1 VRSNDDVIL
10 EAWLLASAP
19 EAVASYLR
27 KRGERLAA
35 DTFIREGDE
44 ELEEA
49 LLARNE
55 PLIDLALARYCRY
68 SDTAKKLFYKEN
80 AALAIRLSV
89 LSNRCLYGLTCWLP
103 VRLFD
108 RDEAL
113 LASYLASAELEE
125 FNALFENPK
134 LHDLFL
140 SQFLDGDG
148 HMKGLDEARQL
159 AAIHA
164 LSRNERMR
172 TEYDGDLYE
181 DGFGAYSYGTVFTAA
196 WKLATWAPTTPQW
209 AVALNSLYDKLLPE
223 MHSSDAPLEIA
234 IRWLPQDPQQI
245 KQEAHFS
252 EDGYLSDYQGV
263 RRGLAKLALSKDSSL
278 TETLLASD
286 DIALRCAA
294 YAFCDLTTEAI
305 EKAFENDG
313 PLAYMQL
320 VDNPRLWRQDA
331 NRQALH
337 NMAWAVT
344 KQDRHSDMSALQI
357 HENNCERYRK
367 EYPEWF
373 WSGGMLED
381 DPLDKPATV
390 SDLNILYSKFDLPF
404 AMIDRVDYVLGK
416 LNSKVG
422 FVWWFSLGALAM
434 SFVRHL

>member
-1 VRSNDDVIL
+1 VRSNDEIIR

-35 DTFIREGDE
+35 DPFIREGDK

-68 SDTAKKLFYKEN
+68 SDTAKKLFFKQN

-89 LSNRCLYGLTCWLP
+89 LSNRCLYGVTCWLP
-103 VRLFD
+103 VDLFD
-108 RDEAL
+108 KDEAK
-113 LASYLASAELEE
+113 LASYLASAGLEE
-125 FNALFENPK
+125 LNALFENPK

-140 SQFLDGDG
+140 SQFLEGDG
-148 HMKGLDEARQL
+148 HLKGLDEARQL

-181 DGFGAYSYGTVFTAA
+181 DGFDAYSYETVFTAA
-196 WKLATWAPTTPQW
+196 WKLAKWAPTTPQW
-209 AVALNSLYDKLLPE
+209 GVALNSLYDKLLPE
-223 MHSSDAPLEIA
+223 THSSDAPLEIA
-234 IRWLPQDPQQI
+234 IRWLPQDAQQI
-245 KQEAHFS
+245 KQYAHFS
-252 EDGYLSDYQGV
+252 EDGYLSDCQGV
-263 RRGLAKLALSKDSSL
+263 RRSLAKLALSKDSSL

-294 YAFCDLTTEAI
+294 YAFCDLATEAI
-305 EKAFENDG
+305 QKAFENDG

-320 VDNPRLWRQDA
+320 VDNDRLWRQDA
-331 NRQALH
+331 NRRALH

-357 HENNCERYRK
+357 HENNCNRHSK
-367 EYPEWF
+367 EHPEWF
-373 WSGGMLED
+373 WTMEKPED
-381 DPLDKPATV
+381 DPLDKPTTV
-390 SDLNILYSKFDLPF
+390 SDLNRLYSKFDLPI
-404 AMIDRVDYVLGK
+404 AKIERVDYVLEK
-416 LNSKVG
+416 LNNKVG
-422 FVWWFSLGALAM
+422 FIWWFSLGALAM
-434 SFVRHL
+434 SLVRHL